1 MHHDGFSRRT
11 SHMRLVFCKQRET
24 LSTMRAGLWNK
35 VRDLVWPRM
44 GLRRYG
50 TYLRKRVMRL
60 SASPHAIAAGVA
72 SGAAVSMFPL
82 IGLHFILGFV
92 LAFITRGNMIAAA
105 IGTAWGNPLTFPFFF
120 AAAYGVG
127 DWLTGGGGVSAG
139 ESDQLAATEA
149 QLSNGLFADGFS
161 AIWPTFSTMMIG
173 GLPNA
178 IIVYG
183 IFYFLIRAVVTRFR
197 AIRQARMAERRAVA
211 PQV

>member
-1 MHHDGFSRRT
+1 
-11 SHMRLVFCKQRET
+11 MRVGLLDKLRDT
-24 LSTMRAGLWNK
+24 L
-35 VRDLVWPRM
+35 WPRM

-50 TYLRKRVMRL
+50 AYLRKRVMRL

-92 LAFITRGNMIAAA
+92 LAFITRGNMLAAA
-105 IGTAWGNPLTFPFFF
+105 IGTVWGNPITFPVFF
-120 AAAYGVG
+120 AAAYAVG
-127 DWLTGGGGVSAG
+127 DWLTGGGGVSAA
-139 ESDQLAATEA
+139 ESDRLAETGA

-178 IIVYG
+178 VLVFG
-183 IFYFLIRAVVTRFR
+183 VFYVVVRSLVTRFR
-197 AIRQARMAERRAVA
+197 AMRQSRMAERRATQA
-211 PQV
+211 GSAR